1 MKRSLLVA
9 VFLGLAVMAFSS
21 PAAAQCGCYC
31 GANTGYPCSDQK
43 CKQACGWK
51 KPSSGSSSAQPSY
64 DYEAERQR
72 QAEIERQRQ
81 EADRQRRQQEAD
93 EQRRRDEEKAR
104 RDKEK
109 FDIDKQTALDSM
121 KDLDGGSL
129 GLKRDTD
136 SLGLKPLDDS
146 NSGGLGLKDA
156 PNSPSLQKALDD
168 ANSNQ
173 FSTRQ
178 GLQSTTPESKT
189 RGHRSVPTG
198 TGEDASGQ
206 ARNVFD
212 SAGDRHAAS
221 INTGAALRNVGT
233 PPSLKALMNH
243 IPKKALELHNNDID
257 KSIQWYQGLE
267 STKAETKAK
276 IADAQQKIQSHDG
289 DTAQLGLQKA
299 QWEAE
304 VKTLNSQELMAEK
317 SIKKELLNLNM
328 PWIEAPPADASAG
341 KGKTQ

>member
-1 MKRSLLVA
+1 M
-9 VFLGLAVMAFSS
+9 SS

-51 KPSSGSSSAQPSY
+51 EPSSGSSSARPSY

-93 EQRRRDEEKAR
+93 EQRRRDEEKAKQAKA
-104 RDKEK
+104 D
-109 FDIDKQTALDSM
+109 FDRKKDDALDSM

-129 GLKRDTD
+129 GFKPGGTD
-136 SLGLKPLDDS
+136 SLGLKPLDGSDS
-146 NSGGLGLKDA
+146 NVLGLKDA
-156 PNSPSLQKALDD
+156 PNSTSSQKALDD
-168 ANSNQ
+168 ANSNLVT
-173 FSTRQ
+173 TRQ